1 MATSLSAVGAD
12 LSVSVSFSV
21 ASELVDAAREA
32 QIGDDE
38 LVAIL
43 VAVVVILSTAQRS
56 VSKFLKWLASKLH
69 SETGQRGVVEF
80 SLLLLGIAQRIALS
94 LTIQILAL
102 SVRANQ
108 PSRLVR
114 ILSLLSAVSLFIFFE
129 VSTGGQRQ

>member
-43 VAVVVILSTAQRS
+43 VAVVVILSTVQRS
-56 VSKFLKWLASKLH
+56 VSKFAKWLSSKLQ
-69 SETGQRGVVEF
+69 SESEQRGIVEF

-94 LTIQILAL
+94 LTVQILAL

-114 ILSLLSAVSLFIFFE
+114 VLSLLSAVSLFIFFE
-129 VSTGGQRQ
+129 VSTGGEQR

>member
-56 VSKFLKWLASKLH
+56 VSKFSNWLALKMH
-69 SETGQRGVVEF
+69 SESGQRGVVEF

>member
-43 VAVVVILSTAQRS
+43 VAFVVILSTSQRS
-56 VSKFLKWLASKLH
+56 VLKFSKWLSSKLRTE
-69 SETGQRGVVEF
+69 SEQRGIVDF
-80 SLLLLGIAQRIALS
+80 SLLLIDIAKRIALS
-94 LTIQILAL
+94 LTVQVLAL

-129 VSTGGQRQ
+129 VSTGQQR